1 MEITGASYNTTDL
14 LLSYQQLNANSD
26 SGKNTASATASTALS
41 SLFDGASMSSQLSSL
56 VELTKYAMDAMGI
69 SADGRVTF
77 SQIGKYREQ
86 LQETFNKNV
95 SDGLV
100 KAGIENPESL
110 KFAITDEGAIMVV
123 GDHPD
128 SQKIQQFFDDN
139 PELIK
144 TFQQIEA
151 LAGIDEARKKMQVA
165 PHEMKKRL
173 QIENMAAWWANSE
186 EASSYFG
193 SYSDGEMSLLNGIN
207 ITV

>member
-26 SGKNTASATASTALS
+26 SGKNTASASTALS

-110 KFAITDEGAIMVV
+110 KFTITDEGAIMVV

-128 SQKIQQFFDDN
+128 SRKIQQFFDDN

-151 LAGIDEARKKMQVA
+151 LASIDEARKKMQVA

-173 QIENMAAWWANSE
+173 QIENMTAWWANSG

-193 SYSDGEMSLLNGIN
+193 SYSDGGLSLLSGIN
-207 ITV
+207 VTV

>member
-26 SGKNTASATASTALS
+26 SVKNTASASTALS

-77 SQIGKYREQ
+77 SQIGKYREK

-110 KFAITDEGAIMVV
+110 KFTITDEGAIMVA

-128 SQKIQQFFDDN
+128 SRKIQQFFDDN

-173 QIENMAAWWANSE
+173 QVENMAAWWANSG

-193 SYSDGEMSLLNGIN
+193 SYSDGELSLLSGIN
-207 ITV
+207 MTV